1 MVERVARSQAV
12 YSRRYLLLLLGT
24 FAVAALLLAVI
35 GVYGVIAYAVTQRT
49 REIAIRL
56 ALGATGGEVVTM
68 VLRGGL
74 RLVGAGVVIGA
85 VAALALSR
93 TLASLLFGVSATDA
107 WTYGL
112 TALALV
118 VVAVLASYLP
128 ARRATRFDPAS
139 TLRAE

>member
-1 MVERVARSQAV
+1 MNAGPR
-12 YSRRYLLLLLGT
+12 
-24 FAVAALLLAVI
+24 
-35 GVYGVIAYAVTQRT
+35 AVTWWNIR
-49 REIAIRL
+49 RAAIS
-56 ALGATGGEVVTM
+56 ACG

-128 ARRATRFDPAS
+128 ARRATQFDPAL
-139 TLRAE
+139 TLRAD